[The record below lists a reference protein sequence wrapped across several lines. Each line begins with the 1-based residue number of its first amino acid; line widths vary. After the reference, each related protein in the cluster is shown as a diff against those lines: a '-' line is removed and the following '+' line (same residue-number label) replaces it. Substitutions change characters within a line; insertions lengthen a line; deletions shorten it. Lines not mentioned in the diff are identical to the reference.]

1 MCTKRHLF
9 IIPLDSAGSGYSRLC
24 AHFAGPLQ
32 QDLWGLVVI
41 LVHLTMS
48 YFPVVSLGQALAPA
62 TACAWGIWLGCLAVS
77 PVILVATYGGAATM
91 AAVFVLLVCLEPIMN
106 NQVR

>member
-1 MCTKRHLF
+1 MCLWR
-9 IIPLDSAGSGYSRLC
+9 
-24 AHFAGPLQ
+24 LQ

-77 PVILVATYGGAATM
+77 PLVLVASYGSTATVAAIVVL
-91 AAVFVLLVCLEPIMN
+91 AAGMEPIMN
-106 NQVR
+106 NQVGFACCGGGCLARKHGEFHLMI